1 MSLIIVL
8 HDSLRIFYFSL
19 GFVYFLLCFTCL
31 FSMPV
36 MLNHGDLQILIPKG
50 ELPIVEDIQ
59 MGSQSWKLSSLFDLP
74 VFLVSLNKQAST
86 SLMCSLGCI
95 TE

>member
-1 MSLIIVL
+1 
-8 HDSLRIFYFSL
+8 
-19 GFVYFLLCFTCL
+19 
-31 FSMPV
+31 MPV

-95 TE
+95 TEWKIGFYSAMWACVDPEEILWNTF